1 MNNNDIE
8 EDIKILENLK
18 GKMDFDNQN
27 NLVLLLDLKE
37 QQAIENIVEEYKRY
51 KNMYEAEHRIHLV
64 RNEQLERKEIAVQK
78 ANKYD
83 RLVERI
89 KEALDFVKTGK
100 DADSKAKTEC
110 LENILKLIEEEQN
123 MDIEV
128 GDRVTLNDGQIS
140 IMEDK
145 NDIENLEIT
154 LNTIKEA
161 KILKIERPKYELIE
175 EKKELLT
182 KEEKEFLKSYI
193 KIIENLNNGKVE
205 TIYRSEC
212 WVVLN
217 LETKLAYN
225 IEVGPKFGNMQQDTN
240 YTLEKLGL

>member
-1 MNNNDIE
+1 
-8 EDIKILENLK
+8 
-18 GKMDFDNQN
+18 
-27 NLVLLLDLKE
+27 
-37 QQAIENIVEEYKRY
+37 
-51 KNMYEAEHRIHLV
+51 
-64 RNEQLERKEIAVQK
+64 
-78 ANKYD
+78 
-83 RLVERI
+83 
-89 KEALDFVKTGK
+89 
-100 DADSKAKTEC
+100 
-110 LENILKLIEEEQN
+110 